1 MIGDNV
7 TETFKQ
13 TSDKLYDRHNY
24 KLVYSNGQEVIYDN
38 YQDVQE
44 SWWNT
49 PSDFVSHIEVL
60 DKKDKKGFG

>member
-1 MIGDNV
+1 M

-13 TSDKLYDRHNY
+13 TSDKLYDRHIY

>member
-1 MIGDNV
+1 MEQF
-7 TETFKQ
+7 TQ

-38 YQDVQE
+38 YQDVRE

-49 PSDFVSHIEVL
+49 PSDFVRHIEVL
-60 DKKDKKGFG
+60 DKKDKKDKKGFK